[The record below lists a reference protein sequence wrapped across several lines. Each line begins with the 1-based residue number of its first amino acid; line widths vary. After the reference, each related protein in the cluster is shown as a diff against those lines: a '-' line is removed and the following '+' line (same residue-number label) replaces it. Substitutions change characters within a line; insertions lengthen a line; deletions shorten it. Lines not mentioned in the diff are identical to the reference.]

1 MNELAHLLFCEYE
14 ATQLRQWRQPS
25 KIISWY
31 GYPCHKKSRFWVV
44 SGAKIPVKCSD
55 MLNLKKNT
63 HQLFVAITLFCV
75 AGAGWLATRPYVPS
89 LEDKIGQ
96 MLMIGF
102 LGTKPEGKWAKR
114 VAQQIADREVGGV
127 VFLGHNFKTR
137 KGATGLTKLFGGA
150 INNPPPFI
158 ALDMEGGFVQRLG
171 AKLGYEKIPPAQT
184 IAETMSPQEAE
195 KPFAKLALMTAEAG
209 FNVNL
214 GPVVDLLITPDNPV
228 VAKWKRSYGTGP
240 QIVFVYAQQFIA
252 AHRAQGIMTVLKHFP
267 GHGSSLSD
275 SHEGFVDISKTW
287 NEKELIPFQRLINS
301 ADAVAIMPGHLILHA
316 DSTVP
321 VSLSKPDIT
330 GLLRKKLGFSG
341 LVISDDMQMS
351 AIRKNFS
358 YDQALIKAINAV
370 VDILMISNTAEPDLE
385 LPIKSMR
392 IIKRAVRDDRITKT
406 RIDTA
411 YNRILAAKK
420 KLRRQKM

>member
-1 MNELAHLLFCEYE
+1 MKTCFGLSVVAKFLLSEPGM
-14 ATQLRQWRQPS
+14 L
-25 KIISWY
+25 IS
-31 GYPCHKKSRFWVV
+31 
-44 SGAKIPVKCSD
+44 
-55 MLNLKKNT
+55 KKNT
-63 HQLFVAITLFCV
+63 QRLLIAVSVICV
-75 AGAGWLATRPYVPS
+75 AAIGWLATRPYVPT

-102 LGTKPEGKWAKR
+102 LGTKPEGKWARR
-114 VAQQIADREVGGV
+114 VAQQIADREIGGV
-127 VFLGHNFKTR
+127 VFLGHNFKSR
-137 KGATGLTKLFGGA
+137 EGVTGLTKLFGSA
-150 INNPPPFI
+150 IYNPPPFI

-171 AKLGYEKIPPAQT
+171 GKLGYEKIPPAQT

-195 KPFAKLALMTAEAG
+195 KQFAKLAAMTADAG

-214 GPVVDLLITPDNPV
+214 GPVVDLLVTPDNPV

-252 AHRAQGIMTVLKHFP
+252 AQRAQGIMTVLKHFP

-275 SHEGFVDISKTW
+275 SHEGFVDISGTW
-287 NEKELIPFQRLINS
+287 DKKELVPFQRLIES
-301 ADAVAIMPGHLILHA
+301 GDAEAIMPGHLILHA
-316 DSTVP
+316 GSTVP

-330 GLLRKKLGFSG
+330 GLLRDKLKFKG

-358 YDQALIKAINAV
+358 YEQALIKAINAG

-385 LPIKSMR
+385 LPAKTIS
-392 IIKRAVRDDRITKT
+392 IIKKAVQDNRITKS

-420 KLRRQKM
+420 KLRR